1 MISETDR
8 ALLSGLQD
16 SSRGSRLHP
25 RDGWDPR
32 LDFLSRGHVSAD
44 QLQRYDAV
52 RPVLGTRLPPRP
64 IVACWHYGWYG
75 PGRRRGEPT
84 TVRYLGGSY
93 LSHDRRTEEEFNALK
108 EEFGISADLLS
119 WTDERRLLQA
129 YERAYLSASNHH
141 RRRFGLLYESN
152 ISLGTTRRIDFA
164 PEGPAFDK
172 LVRDFR
178 RMGGWL
184 AAIDSDRLLRFDGRP
199 VVFVFGSH
207 TFGPT
212 RANLPHVGRAL
223 ERARS
228 AFAEAFGTPPW
239 LIGDEA
245 LFPADPG
252 AGHDRLFR
260 AAYFDAVSRYHHY
273 DATQIRALG
282 EGRAVRLDGS
292 HVRRLVAN
300 ERRTMAAYRAVK
312 NRYSGEPL
320 LVIPSSAAG
329 FAKVRLPSLLASRDD
344 YASLLAAMQEL
355 TDEHLRDLHAER
367 LGTPAMPAPLVI
379 AGSWNEEFEGHAL
392 MPAATNRALFHMR
405 DGGFDWLYALKSMYG
420 WNSWAVRS

>member
-1 MISETDR
+1 MISATDR
-8 ALLSGLQD
+8 ALLSGLQN
-16 SSRGSRLHP
+16 SLRGSRLHP
-25 RDGWDPR
+25 RDDWDPR
-32 LDFLSRGHVSAD
+32 LDFLSRGRVDAD
-44 QLQRYDAV
+44 QLQRYDAL

-75 PGRRRGEPT
+75 PGRRRGETP

-93 LSHDRRTEEEFNALK
+93 LSRDRRTEEEFNALK

-152 ISLGTTRRIDFA
+152 ISLGTTKRIDFA
-164 PEGPAFDK
+164 PEGAAFDR

-178 RMGGWL
+178 HMGGWL
-184 AAIDSDRLLRFDGRP
+184 AAVDSDRLLRFDGRP

-223 ERARS
+223 ERARG

-245 LFPADPG
+245 LFPGDTE

-273 DATQIRALG
+273 DTAQIRALG

-300 ERRTMAAYRAVK
+300 EKRTMAAYRSVK

-329 FAKVRLPSLLASRDD
+329 FAKARLPSLLASRDD

>member
-1 MISETDR
+1 M
-8 ALLSGLQD
+8 
-16 SSRGSRLHP
+16 
-25 RDGWDPR
+25 
-32 LDFLSRGHVSAD
+32 
-44 QLQRYDAV
+44 
-52 RPVLGTRLPPRP
+52 
-64 IVACWHYGWYG
+64 
-75 PGRRRGEPT
+75 
-84 TVRYLGGSY
+84 
-93 LSHDRRTEEEFNALK
+93 
-108 EEFGISADLLS
+108 
-119 WTDERRLLQA
+119 
-129 YERAYLSASNHH
+129 
-141 RRRFGLLYESN
+141 
-152 ISLGTTRRIDFA
+152 A
-164 PEGPAFDK
+164 P
-172 LVRDFR
+172 
-178 RMGGWL
+178 
-184 AAIDSDRLLRFDGRP
+184 
-199 VVFVFGSH
+199 
-207 TFGPT
+207 
-212 RANLPHVGRAL
+212 
-223 ERARS
+223 
-228 AFAEAFGTPPW
+228 PPW

-245 LFPADPG
+245 LFPGDTE

-273 DATQIRALG
+273 DTAQIRALG

-300 ERRTMAAYRAVK
+300 EKRTMAAYRSVK

-329 FAKVRLPSLLASRDD
+329 FAKARLPSLLASRDD